1 MFKHPRYNGFTI
13 NNDILLIKLASPAQ
27 MNMRVSPVC
36 VAQAGDNFPGGM
48 KCVTSGW
55 GLTRHNGQDTAAP
68 GALSGR
74 PLRSGPDPHPDPAF
88 AFQLPTRRPSC
99 SRPPCRC

>member
-13 NNDILLIKLASPAQ
+13 NNDILLIKLASPAT

-36 VAQAGDNFPGGM
+36 VAETGDNFPGGM

-55 GLTRHNGQDTAAP
+55 GLTRHNGEIWVVQPEGGDP
-68 GALSGR
+68 SGVRRRGAG
-74 PLRSGPDPHPDPAF
+74 GQHVG
-88 AFQLPTRRPSC
+88 T
-99 SRPPCRC
+99 

>member
-27 MNMRVSPVC
+27 MSMRVSPVC
-36 VAQAGDNFPGGM
+36 VAETGDNFPGGM

-55 GLTRHNGQDTAAP
+55 GLTRYNGDFIIIIMSV
-68 GALSGR
+68 LHL
-74 PLRSGPDPHPDPAF
+74 LRAH
-88 AFQLPTRRPSC
+88 LC
-99 SRPPCRC
+99 SFSDH